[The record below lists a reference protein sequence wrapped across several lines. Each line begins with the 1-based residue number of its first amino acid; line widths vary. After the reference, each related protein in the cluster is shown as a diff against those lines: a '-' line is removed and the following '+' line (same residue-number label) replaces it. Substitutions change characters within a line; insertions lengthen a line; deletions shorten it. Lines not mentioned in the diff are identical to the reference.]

1 MKFIKTPAN
10 KFEKGYCFDLGC
22 VSDCST
28 NCYGNCSTKCATFD
42 TCQTNSGCL
51 INN

>member
-1 MKFIKTPAN
+1 MKFIKIPAN

-28 NCYGNCSTKCATFD
+28 NCYGDCSTNCSGFD
-42 TCQTNSGCL
+42 TCQNNSGCL
-51 INN
+51 TNA